1 MVAGGHQRGVYNVP
15 QALCSLQ
22 EPGGDVKPGRY
33 ASSNA
38 HVGHRD
44 GCVVSGDHAGMAREG
59 GLIAWTCAK

>member
-1 MVAGGHQRGVYNVP
+1 MSSRGG
-15 QALCSLQ
+15 
-22 EPGGDVKPGRY
+22 Y

-44 GCVVSGDHAGMAREG
+44 GCVVSGDHAGMARSYRKTGVSSLPVGAGHAREG